1 MGCCK
6 SRKRQDDSETEDLAY
21 PWASERFGEDLA
33 PGPPVPCAP
42 VYGDEGYCLT
52 PEMRNRLP
60 ITRHSYG
67 FYEFTPRDM

>member
-21 PWASERFGEDLA
+21 PWASERCGEDLA
-33 PGPPVPCAP
+33 PGPPVPRAP
-42 VYGDEGYCLT
+42 VYDDEGYCLT

-60 ITRHSYG
+60 ITRHAYG